1 MIGAVFNSQP
11 SPFSEYPPRR
21 SGVFLRFGPNDH
33 LRVKGS
39 NTAYGRLYT
48 QVDPADQDRAERL
61 FLYTFAIGERLQQK
75 PADASGKIKFLKSIP
90 HLGEILTMPG
100 TLTGAIRGHA
110 DELSALIID

>member
-1 MIGAVFNSQP
+1 
-11 SPFSEYPPRR
+11 
-21 SGVFLRFGPNDH
+21 
-33 LRVKGS
+33 VKGS

-61 FLYTFAIGERLQQK
+61 FLYTFAIGKRLQQK

-90 HLGEILTMPG
+90 HLGEILTMPE